1 MMVPHLSRTWLPA
14 LGLQRSKHA
23 LNNKNSMHEFY
34 YITYTLSNLI
44 VLVKEGATPTGK
56 ELKKVYILHLKVT
69 TQSYC
74 PLLKIDVYISQ

>member
-44 VLVKEGATPTGK
+44 VLVKEGATPTCRQRIEESIYTSFK
-56 ELKKVYILHLKVT
+56 SYNPIILPFA
-69 TQSYC
+69 Q
-74 PLLKIDVYISQ
+74 D